1 MQNRPVIP
9 KGEQID
15 NEPTGGGGF
24 KLPGGMLSYA
34 IAVVVIS
41 LIVSFGVNYFIGV
54 SKTEVNKFITDT
66 QAQVD
71 AMSADLR
78 ASRDS
83 IKTGLDSIPTIV
95 DSKVTSAVSSISS
108 RVSTMETDVSAL
120 ENSVVKINNALPDST
135 RIRSDIDSLFSQL
148 NTIKSDISG
157 LKTSVGSLA
166 STSKVDDLTKNY
178 TALKTAFDELQKKF
192 DALTSGGGT
201 GGGTTPAP
209 TGVSI
214 IANTPNIT
222 LTPTGYTNAFNLTIT
237 NNSAKAISG
246 GQITFTLQFVGLPV
260 GQNVGTVLIGT
271 PLASDYITW
280 RTPTLTTVTNQAYY
294 IGDFSGYILSNST
307 AIITINIDLADFGGS
322 GNVFMN
328 LLTPTISGFTSF

>member
-9 KGEQID
+9 KGESVD

-24 KLPGGMLSYA
+24 KLQGNMLLYA
-34 IAVVVIS
+34 VAVAVIS
-41 LIVSFGVNYFIGV
+41 LIMSFGVNYFIGV

-78 ASRDS
+78 ES
-83 IKTGLDSIPTIV
+83 TGSVRNALDSLPSTI
-95 DSKVTSAVSSISS
+95 DSKVTSSVSALSS
-108 RVSTMETDVSAL
+108 RLSTMEVDVAAL
-120 ENSVVKINNALPDST
+120 ENSVVKLNNALPDSN
-135 RIRSDIDSLFSQL
+135 RMRSDIDSLSAQL
-148 NTIKSDISG
+148 NTIKSDISI
-157 LKTSVGSLA
+157 LKTSVGSMA
-166 STSKVDDLTKNY
+166 TVSKVDDLTKNY

-237 NNSAKAISG
+237 NNSTKAISG

-260 GQNVGTVLIGT
+260 GQNVGTVLIGS

-307 AIITINIDLADFGGS
+307 AIITININLADFGGS
-322 GNVFMN
+322 GNIFMN